1 MVHCYPEVE
10 QMKFLATAAW
20 LILIGISVS
29 ACESSASDNKP
40 PPFGQSS
47 IDSINKVNK
56 PPYGQSS
63 DRSSQGE

>member
-1 MVHCYPEVE
+1 
-10 QMKFLATAAW
+10 MKFLATAAW

-29 ACESSASDNKP
+29 ACESSTSTSDNKP

-63 DRSSQGE
+63 ERSSQEQ

>member
-1 MVHCYPEVE
+1 
-10 QMKFLATAAW
+10 MKLLANAAW

-29 ACESSASDNKP
+29 ACESSTPTSNADNKP

-47 IDSINKVNK
+47 IDSITKVNK

-63 DRSSQGE
+63 ERSSQEQ